1 MLSLWNPARKKSKY
15 EQRYETLKQK
25 NGTCKVC
32 SKYHTYKDRF
42 GKFWPSNRFVT
53 CEKFKSMNVKQRAQA
68 LEKNKACARCTSWA
82 HNRSN
87 CTAKVVTCEEK
98 INGANCGLDH
108 SKLVC
113 GSGVAYVMTLKTKS
127 NNKTAQNSGDLFD
140 EDAATISYQQD
151 IPIKSEFGNVFAR
164 TFWDT
169 GSNRVLIN
177 SNFAKELNLKPR
189 SSTVTL
195 NVAGGEKKRIETEMF
210 SLKLID
216 RNGKSHDIWGYGVEN
231 IIETEDPV
239 DPSSLRDLFPHIP
252 ARTFEKLQMRR
263 IDILIGLNYA
273 GLFPSGGEGQDCVDN
288 LKVMKTK
295 FGSTGYI
302 LGGSHK
308 ELKVPT
314 LQFSSAAAQLR
325 LSKSPVTVHNLEE
338 QVESKLKEV
347 QIAKVRVEKE
357 LMSEF
362 WQTDQLGVE
371 PPRRC
376 NSCKQCAERGECS
389 EEHVIHTIKEEIEK
403 QLLEDNIKIVDG
415 KVEVEYPLLKDPGCF
430 SNNRS
435 QVIKVAEKLWQ
446 RLKKTEFVRS
456 FQ

>member
-1 MLSLWNPARKKSKY
+1 MVFMADMNRSALEKRARVESLKSMGVTKNISTLALTAEECESKSTASVDDKSRY

-127 NNKTAQNSGDLFD
+127 NNKIAQNSGDLFD

-151 IPIKSEFGNVFAR
+151 IPIKSKFGNVFAR
-164 TFWDT
+164 TFWET

-195 NVAGGEKKRIETEMF
+195 NVAGVEKKRIET
-210 SLKLID
+210 SGVIVLKI
-216 RNGKSHDIWGYGVEN
+216 
-231 IIETEDPV
+231 
-239 DPSSLRDLFPHIP
+239 
-252 ARTFEKLQMRR
+252 
-263 IDILIGLNYA
+263 
-273 GLFPSGGEGQDCVDN
+273 
-288 LKVMKTK
+288 
-295 FGSTGYI
+295 
-302 LGGSHK
+302 
-308 ELKVPT
+308 
-314 LQFSSAAAQLR
+314 
-325 LSKSPVTVHNLEE
+325 
-338 QVESKLKEV
+338 
-347 QIAKVRVEKE
+347 
-357 LMSEF
+357 
-362 WQTDQLGVE
+362 
-371 PPRRC
+371 
-376 NSCKQCAERGECS
+376 
-389 EEHVIHTIKEEIEK
+389 
-403 QLLEDNIKIVDG
+403 
-415 KVEVEYPLLKDPGCF
+415 
-430 SNNRS
+430 
-435 QVIKVAEKLWQ
+435 
-446 RLKKTEFVRS
+446 
-456 FQ
+456 

>member
-1 MLSLWNPARKKSKY
+1 MY
-15 EQRYETLKQK
+15 
-25 NGTCKVC
+25 
-32 SKYHTYKDRF
+32 
-42 GKFWPSNRFVT
+42 
-53 CEKFKSMNVKQRAQA
+53 
-68 LEKNKACARCTSWA
+68 
-82 HNRSN
+82 
-87 CTAKVVTCEEK
+87 
-98 INGANCGLDH
+98 
-108 SKLVC
+108 
-113 GSGVAYVMTLKTKS
+113 
-127 NNKTAQNSGDLFD
+127 D

-151 IPIKSEFGNVFAR
+151 IPIKSKFGNVFAR

-177 SNFAKELNLKPR
+177 STFAKELNLKPR

-288 LKVMKTK
+288 LKMMKTK

-302 LGGSHK
+302 LSGSHK

-314 LQFSSAAAQLR
+314 
-325 LSKSPVTVHNLEE
+325 
-338 QVESKLKEV
+338 
-347 QIAKVRVEKE
+347 
-357 LMSEF
+357 
-362 WQTDQLGVE
+362 
-371 PPRRC
+371 
-376 NSCKQCAERGECS
+376 
-389 EEHVIHTIKEEIEK
+389 
-403 QLLEDNIKIVDG
+403 
-415 KVEVEYPLLKDPGCF
+415 
-430 SNNRS
+430 
-435 QVIKVAEKLWQ
+435 
-446 RLKKTEFVRS
+446 
-456 FQ
+456 